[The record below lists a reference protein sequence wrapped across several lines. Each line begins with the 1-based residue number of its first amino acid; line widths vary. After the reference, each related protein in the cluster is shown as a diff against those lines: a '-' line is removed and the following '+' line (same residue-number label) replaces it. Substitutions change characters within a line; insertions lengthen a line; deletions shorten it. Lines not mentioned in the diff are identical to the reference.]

1 MDLRRDAL
9 EVLKETSRTFYIPIS
24 GLPPGLQEAVASAYL
39 CMRAIDEIE
48 DHPVL
53 DNPTKAK
60 LLRTISLTLQAAVD
74 GFAIDAFT
82 VGLSMHQ
89 HPLPE
94 VTIRIREWALLA
106 PESIAPRIWD
116 ATAAM
121 ADRMAYWAESNWKI
135 RTESDLD
142 RYTFSVAGAVGL
154 LLSDLWA
161 WYDGTQTNRA
171 QALGFGR
178 GLQAV
183 NILRNHTE
191 DVARGVDFF
200 PEGWSAADMQAYARR
215 NLTLADAYT
224 KALPAGPALGFCQ
237 IPLTLAHGTLDAL
250 ADGKDKLSRSDVI
263 ALIKQV
269 TNMKGY

>member
-9 EVLKETSRTFYIPIS
+9 EVLQETSRTFYIPIC

-48 DHPVL
+48 DHPQL

-74 GFAIDAFT
+74 GFAVDSFL
-82 VGLSMHQ
+82 VGLHRPDS
-89 HPLPE
+89 PLPE
-94 VTIRIREWALLA
+94 VSVRIREWALLA

-121 ADRMAYWAESNWKI
+121 ADRMADWAERNWKI
-135 RTESDLD
+135 HTESDLD

-161 WYDGTQTNRA
+161 WYDNTQTNR
-171 QALGFGR
+171 QNALGFGR

-183 NILRNHTE
+183 NILRNHS
-191 DVARGVDFF
+191 DDKGRGVDFF
-200 PEGWSAADMQAYARR
+200 PEGWSADDMQMYARR
-215 NLTLADAYT
+215 NLALADAYT
-224 KALPAGPALGFCQ
+224 NALPIGPALDFCQ
-237 IPLTLAHGTLDAL
+237 IPLTLAHGTLEAL
-250 ADGKDKLSRSDVI
+250 ANGKDKLSRSEVL
-263 ALIKQV
+263 ALLEQV
-269 TNMKGY
+269 QFKAK